1 MTWCLQIAAGSV
13 IIGSIRQQ
21 KEGYSYALYNH
32 FSWKESIKVVH
43 NQPEA
48 PEEEA
53 KKTSAEDSS
62 SVSDSQEPSETPAP

>member
-32 FSWKESIKVVH
+32 FSWKESIV
-43 NQPEA
+43 
-48 PEEEA
+48 
-53 KKTSAEDSS
+53 
-62 SVSDSQEPSETPAP
+62 